1 MNHATTPLPKLKDHH
16 GSAWIGFIRKHSA
29 NYHSLADNA
38 KISKFSI
45 AKGIYNGLE
54 SKIFTYPLRN
64 DPYHP
69 RKKKTFC
76 LLVACTQPNDQICN
90 YQSPTDAAPQFPLKL
105 FPSLI

>member
-69 RKKKTFC
+69 RKKKKKRFVC
-76 LLVACTQPNDQICN
+76 LWHALSQTIKFAIINLPPTQHH
-90 YQSPTDAAPQFPLKL
+90 SFL
-105 FPSLI
+105 